1 MNKTL
6 KPLKSLAL
14 LYLKSKKRLTTSF
27 NTASPQRDS
36 CSNLAATANLRF
48 QNPGGLAEN
57 PLGFW
62 EVVYKCCK
70 KIHNVMIA
78 LDWFDNSNRRP
89 YGAVQEGI
97 TEIKSVTVHGVQEQT
112 LGRIKLSKIL
122 TWGDVFPD
130 AFVICQGQKLKKKWL
145 GKI

>member
-1 MNKTL
+1 
-6 KPLKSLAL
+6 
-14 LYLKSKKRLTTSF
+14 
-27 NTASPQRDS
+27 
-36 CSNLAATANLRF
+36 
-48 QNPGGLAEN
+48 
-57 PLGFW
+57 
-62 EVVYKCCK
+62 
-70 KIHNVMIA
+70 MIA

-89 YGAVQEGI
+89 YGVVQEGI

-122 TWGDVFPD
+122 TWGDVLPD